1 MAFVMVL
8 LSGCGDVHF
17 RKQGI
22 MMGWAACEASQKTGD
37 FTMRGNLF
45 DAYMKNF
52 FKTKVKT
59 FGFQDIVD
67 TIDEEYFDVMGLL

>member
-1 MAFVMVL
+1 
-8 LSGCGDVHF
+8 
-17 RKQGI
+17 
-22 MMGWAACEASQKTGD
+22 
-37 FTMRGNLF
+37 MRGNLF

-67 TIDEEYFDVMGLL
+67 TIDEEYLMLWVCFKGKRNEKDFVAVCCCGSFCVDVCQLF